1 MLIYIKFVCLS
12 LLLLLGL
19 VSFAGAAS
27 SNELNGS
34 NLAGYT
40 FICDGQT
47 IIIYRTET
55 GWALWGD
62 TNVEVST
69 TYDGWMLTHKRTGIE
84 RSLSTNIGEQPVL
97 YVYSDN
103 DAKEFAC
110 FEISN

>member
-19 VSFAGAAS
+19 VSLAGAAS
-27 SNELNGS
+27 NNELNGS
-34 NLAGYT
+34 NVAGYT

-47 IIIYRTET
+47 IIIYDTET

-62 TNVEVST
+62 SDVDVST
-69 TYDGWMLTHKRTGIE
+69 TYDGWMLTHKSTGIE
-84 RSLSTNIGEQPVL
+84 RSLSSTIGQQPVL